1 MATLLLSI
9 PVKPG
14 QADAARAF
22 AHEFTGARL
31 EEFDASER
39 RIGITAESWYLQ
51 RIGDADCF
59 TVYLE
64 GPDLNASLTAFGSSR
79 DPFDLWFK
87 ERLLELTGVD
97 ISAGPPPPE
106 ALAETLADYHVGV
119 TIAAKR

>member
-14 QADAARAF
+14 QTDAARAF
-22 AHEFTGARL
+22 TREFSDARL

-51 RIGDADCF
+51 RTGDTDYL

-64 GPDLNASLTAFGSSR
+64 GPDLNASITAFSASR

-87 ERLLELTGVD
+87 ERVLDLTGVD
-97 ISAGPPPPE
+97 ISGEIAPE
-106 ALAETLADYHVGV
+106 AIAETLSDYRVGV
-119 TIAAKR
+119 TVAAKR